1 METSLGVV
9 KEDALEPPLS
19 AVSLLIADETRMGCE
34 LLNHA
39 LSQSRFGFRV
49 VASAITT
56 SEILA
61 SLAARPVDVAL
72 INQCLHEGSLIGFDL
87 LRTLHQ
93 SYPQTR
99 IVMLLKAAGCDFVV
113 DAFRAGARGIFY
125 RTQSFE
131 ALCKC
136 IDSVY
141 RGQVWANSGQLNC
154 LLEAL
159 IKTSPPRVVDYS
171 GRPLLTKRE
180 DELASAVAEGLS
192 NKDIAD
198 KLRLSEHTVSNYL
211 FRIYEKLGLSSRV
224 ELALYILRNRQQC

>member
-1 METSLGVV
+1 MEPSLGVV
-9 KEDALEPPLS
+9 KEDSLEPPGS
-19 AVSLLIADETRMGCE
+19 TVSLLIADETRMGCE

-56 SEILA
+56 SEILD
-61 SLAARPVDVAL
+61 SLASRPVDVAL
-72 INQCLHEGSLIGFDL
+72 INHCLHEGSLIGFDL
-87 LRTLHQ
+87 LKTLHQ

-99 IVMLLKAAGCDFVV
+99 VVMLLKTAGCDFVV

-136 IDSVY
+136 IDSVH

-159 IKTSPPRVVDYS
+159 IKTSPSRVVDYS

-224 ELALYILRNRQQC
+224 ELALYILRNHQQC